1 MTPTADPLS
10 FTPSFTPGLTGGM
23 PVSNA
28 DGEPTELF
36 CRPDGRIEAV
46 YTDLIDLGQL
56 GTIAIRR
63 ASHVEPDDAGHWWA
77 DLQPCGGGRLGPFTY
92 RSAALA
98 AERLWLSDRLAAP
111 R

>member
-1 MTPTADPLS
+1 MTRTAGNAGTAGLTAD
-10 FTPSFTPGLTGGM
+10 LTAGS
-23 PVSNA
+23 P
-28 DGEPTELF
+28 DGEPAELF

-46 YTDLIDLGQL
+46 YTELIALGQF

-77 DLQPCGGGRLGPFTY
+77 DLKPCGGGRLGPFAC

-98 AERLWLSDRLAAP
+98 AERHWLSDRLAAS